1 MVSKTTTL
9 SIIMLLIGVAIG
21 VVGGYFTGASLG
33 KGSVQTLTMPI
44 TSIYT
49 SYLTSTQIQTE
60 TRIMTSQI
68 VTTVLTTP
76 QYPKTIVD
84 ALGREIKI
92 DKEPMRIVSTMPSIT
107 EELFALG
114 LGFRIVGVDS
124 YSNYPPGI
132 VVLKV
137 EGKIADVGGPW
148 TLDLEKIISLR
159 PDIVFLCR
167 GVSVHESLYAPKL
180 EERGLKTVFLLCD
193 SAKDQYD
200 IYRDLR
206 LIASIF
212 NREDVA
218 ESLIKTI
225 DKKINDVIGKLKTH
239 NASKPNVLILLGP
252 PSWGLWSAG
261 GNTFISWLI
270 TTAGGVNI
278 ASQYSGWPQL
288 DYEYILSKNP
298 EIIIITAHGIN
309 MSQLKKELEQTP
321 LSKTKAWTDGKIY
334 LLSGDASDMVLR
346 PGPRIADAL
355 DMLSKIIH
363 PEIFGELSRSDVQ
376 KILMIMPII
385 LIVKR

>member
-49 SYLTSTQIQTE
+49 SYLTTTQIQTE

-167 GVSVHESLYAPKL
+167 GVSVHESLYSPKL

>member
-1 MVSKTTTL
+1 MVSKTTTF
-9 SIIMLLIGVAIG
+9 SIIMLLIGVVIG

-49 SYLTSTQIQTE
+49 SYLTTTQIQTE

-84 ALGREIKI
+84 AFGREIKI

-114 LGFRIVGVDS
+114 LGFKVVGVDS

-132 VVLKV
+132 VILKV

-167 GVSVHESLYAPKL
+167 GVSVHESLYASKL

-200 IYRDLR
+200 VYRDLR

-225 DKKINDVIGKLKTH
+225 DKKINDVIGKLKTQ
-239 NASKPNVLILLGP
+239 NISKPNVLILLGP

-309 MSQLKKELEQTP
+309 MSQLKKELEQTL
-321 LSKTKAWTDGKIY
+321 LSRTKAWTDGKIY
-334 LLSGDASDMVLR
+334 LLSDEASDIVLR

-376 KILMIMPII
+376 KILVIMPII

>member
-1 MVSKTTTL
+1 
-9 SIIMLLIGVAIG
+9 
-21 VVGGYFTGASLG
+21 
-33 KGSVQTLTMPI
+33 
-44 TSIYT
+44 
-49 SYLTSTQIQTE
+49 
-60 TRIMTSQI
+60 
-68 VTTVLTTP
+68 
-76 QYPKTIVD
+76 
-84 ALGREIKI
+84 
-92 DKEPMRIVSTMPSIT
+92 
-107 EELFALG
+107 
-114 LGFRIVGVDS
+114 VDS

-132 VVLKV
+132 VVLKE

-167 GVSVHESLYAPKL
+167 GVSVHESLYASKL

-200 IYRDLR
+200 VYRDLR
-206 LIASIF
+206 LIANIF

-225 DKKINDVIGKLKTH
+225 DKKINDVIGILKTY
-239 NASKPNVLILLGP
+239 NVSKPNVLILLGP

-334 LLSGDASDMVLR
+334 LLSDEASDIVLR

>member
-1 MVSKTTTL
+1 
-9 SIIMLLIGVAIG
+9 
-21 VVGGYFTGASLG
+21 
-33 KGSVQTLTMPI
+33 
-44 TSIYT
+44 
-49 SYLTSTQIQTE
+49 
-60 TRIMTSQI
+60 
-68 VTTVLTTP
+68 
-76 QYPKTIVD
+76 
-84 ALGREIKI
+84 
-92 DKEPMRIVSTMPSIT
+92 MR
-107 EELFALG
+107 
-114 LGFRIVGVDS
+114 
-124 YSNYPPGI
+124 
-132 VVLKV
+132 
-137 EGKIADVGGPW
+137 
-148 TLDLEKIISLR
+148 
-159 PDIVFLCR
+159 VFMQ
-167 GVSVHESLYAPKL
+167 PKL

-200 IYRDLR
+200 VYRDLR

-212 NREDVA
+212 NRDDVA

-225 DKKINDVIGKLKTH
+225 DKKINDVIGKLKTQ
-239 NASKPNVLILLGP
+239 NISKPNVLILLGP

-376 KILMIMPII
+376 KILVIMPII

>member
-49 SYLTSTQIQTE
+49 SYLTTTQIQTE

>member
-1 MVSKTTTL
+1 MVSKTTTF
-9 SIIMLLIGVAIG
+9 SIIMLLIGVVIG

-33 KGSVQTLTMPI
+33 KGSVQTLTRPI

-49 SYLTSTQIQTE
+49 SYLTTTQIQTE

-124 YSNYPPGI
+124 YSNYPPE
-132 VVLKV
+132 VVNLRK
-137 EGKIADVGGPW
+137 EGKITDVGGPW

-167 GVSVHESLYAPKL
+167 GVSVHESLYASKL

-200 IYRDLR
+200 VYRDLR

-212 NREDVA
+212 NRDDVA

-225 DKKINDVIGKLKTH
+225 DKKINDVIGKLKTQ
-239 NASKPNVLILLGP
+239 NISKPNVLILLGP

-270 TTAGGVNI
+270 TIAGGVNI

-376 KILMIMPII
+376 KILVIMPII
-385 LIVKR
+385 LVVKR

>member
-1 MVSKTTTL
+1 
-9 SIIMLLIGVAIG
+9 MLLIGVVIG

-49 SYLTSTQIQTE
+49 SYLTTTQIQTE

-200 IYRDLR
+200 VYRDLR

-225 DKKINDVIGKLKTH
+225 DKKINDVIGKLKTQ
-239 NASKPNVLILLGP
+239 NISKPNVLILLGP

-334 LLSGDASDMVLR
+334 LLSDEASDIVLR

>member
-9 SIIMLLIGVAIG
+9 SIIMLLIGVVIG

-49 SYLTSTQIQTE
+49 SYLTTTQIQTE

-84 ALGREIKI
+84 ALGREIRI

-114 LGFRIVGVDS
+114 LGFKVVGVDS
-124 YSNYPPGI
+124 YSNYPPEVI
-132 VVLKV
+132 NLRK

-212 NREDVA
+212 NRDDVA

-225 DKKINDVIGKLKTH
+225 DKKINDVIEKLKTQ
-239 NASKPNVLILLGP
+239 NVSKPNVLILLGP

-334 LLSGDASDMVLR
+334 LLSGDANDMVLR

-376 KILMIMPII
+376 KILVIMPII
-385 LIVKR
+385 LVVKR

>member
-1 MVSKTTTL
+1 MVSKTTTF
-9 SIIMLLIGVAIG
+9 SIIMLLIGVVIG

-49 SYLTSTQIQTE
+49 SYLTTTQIQTE

-200 IYRDLR
+200 VYRDLR
-206 LIASIF
+206 LIAGIF

-225 DKKINDVIGKLKTH
+225 DKKINDVIGILKTY
-239 NASKPNVLILLGP
+239 NVSKPNVLILLGP

-334 LLSGDASDMVLR
+334 LLSDEASDIVLR

-355 DMLSKIIH
+355 DILSKIIH

>member
-1 MVSKTTTL
+1 MVSKTTTF

-49 SYLTSTQIQTE
+49 SYLTTTQIQTE

-167 GVSVHESLYAPKL
+167 GVSIHESLYAPKL

-200 IYRDLR
+200 VYRDLR

-225 DKKINDVIGKLKTH
+225 DKKINDVIGKLKTQ
-239 NASKPNVLILLGP
+239 NVSKPNVLILLGP

-321 LSKTKAWTDGKIY
+321 LSKTKAWTEGKIY
-334 LLSGDASDMVLR
+334 LLSGEASDMVLR

-355 DMLSKIIH
+355 DILSKIIH
-363 PEIFGELSRSDVQ
+363 PEIFGELSRGDIQ

-385 LIVKR
+385 LVVKR